1 MSTSVISASG
11 DEAPYKDDLGSDY
24 PQNIIYA
31 SFKSKKIP
39 DKFKD
44 RLDTQ
49 AGIHVKDRKKEG
61 ELPKSMDEDARSK
74 RSLYSHS
81 EDSHRPHCAN
91 IAIHRT
97 REDLQVDIETV
108 TQTQNT
114 SESHVFW
121 SLIQVFIYDKMRDE
135 VQATLRCVTYNL
147 TQDTSEVVVGKSG
160 YEKIG
165 VCFHYNYADYD
176 SNEETWNAVEPK
188 VDFFI
193 LILGKVQTCDT
204 IKIPV

>member
-1 MSTSVISASG
+1 MSTSDPAASG

-74 RSLYSHS
+74 RSLY
-81 EDSHRPHCAN
+81 CFKV
-91 IAIHRT
+91 
-97 REDLQVDIETV
+97 VD
-108 TQTQNT
+108 
-114 SESHVFW
+114 H
-121 SLIQVFIYDKMRDE
+121 Y
-135 VQATLRCVTYNL
+135 L
-147 TQDTSEVVVGKSG
+147 TNMT
-160 YEKIG
+160 
-165 VCFHYNYADYD
+165 
-176 SNEETWNAVEPK
+176 TW
-188 VDFFI
+188 
-193 LILGKVQTCDT
+193 
-204 IKIPV
+204 